1 MQIIALWPLMIC
13 DVDAKANCCQM
24 FSDSVLWTAVT
35 DVSGMDNRRQHH
47 GRADQDQNVVAKQSS
62 CKASLGGKSTP
73 VTKFPR
79 PSSNCLAAADL
90 REHDD
95 ALPYGCLAFG

>member
-35 DVSGMDNRRQHH
+35 DVSRMDNRSQHH
-47 GRADQDQNVVAKQSS
+47 GRADQDQNVVATKSS
-62 CKASLGGKSTP
+62 CSPQVHPSDNRMLVFVVTATLLGD
-73 VTKFPR
+73 R
-79 PSSNCLAAADL
+79 WAAQ
-90 REHDD
+90 
-95 ALPYGCLAFG
+95 C